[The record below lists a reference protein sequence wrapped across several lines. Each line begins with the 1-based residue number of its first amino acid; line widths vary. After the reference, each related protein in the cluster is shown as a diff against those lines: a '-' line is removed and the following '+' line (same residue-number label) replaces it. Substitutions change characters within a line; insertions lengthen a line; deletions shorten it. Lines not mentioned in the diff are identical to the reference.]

1 MRKGMTLAAA
11 SGFISLS
18 IPAAAFA
25 L

>member
-1 MRKGMTLAAA
+1 MRTGMTLAAA